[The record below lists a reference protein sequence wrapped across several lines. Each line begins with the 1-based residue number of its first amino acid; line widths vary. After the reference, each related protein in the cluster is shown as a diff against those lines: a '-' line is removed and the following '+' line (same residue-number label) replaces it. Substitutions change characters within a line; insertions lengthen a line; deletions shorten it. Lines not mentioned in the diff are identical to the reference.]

1 MRLTRHRVKETF
13 VSADLHHILAQLPL
27 FNTLDENELAEL
39 IKLMAMQSFT
49 ANQAIIV
56 EGHPPPGL
64 YVILSGKVAV
74 MKNRGDKADLICDL
88 DGGECVGEVEIID
101 NAPCTANVV
110 CYGDVET
117 AVIVKDSLEGYFT
130 AQPAAANKILRQ
142 MVHILSARLRQT
154 NVSYTSLMHIAES
167 IGDEE

>member
-1 MRLTRHRVKETF
+1 M
-13 VSADLHHILAQLPL
+13 SPDLHHILSQLPL

-39 IKLMAMQSFT
+39 MKLMARQSFT

-74 MKNRGDKADLICDL
+74 MKNRDGETDLICDL

-110 CYGDVET
+110 CYGDVDT
-117 AVIVKDSLEGYFT
+117 AVIVRDSLETYF
-130 AQPAAANKILRQ
+130 ASQPAAANKILRQ

-167 IGDEE
+167 VGNEE